1 MQGFATHIF
10 TFCGFSDRGILSNNY
25 KATARIYFRPT
36 AQHNGMKTSETKVC
50 ARCHKILPAEHAL
63 HCDCCGNCYC
73 ESCAHALC
81 LCECSGELSYFQ

>member
-1 MQGFATHIF
+1 
-10 TFCGFSDRGILSNNY
+10 
-25 KATARIYFRPT
+25 
-36 AQHNGMKTSETKVC
+36 MKTSETKVC